1 MKRNYSKGLLAT
13 LAFLGCGVAQQAWAD
28 KVVTSTADSPKW
40 FQIVAKR
47 EKRLMTDNGV
57 GQNMTGAVNTTDL
70 PKTTSGALSKT
81 QTVHGS
87 S

>member
-40 FQIVAKR
+40 F
-47 EKRLMTDNGV
+47 
-57 GQNMTGAVNTTDL
+57 
-70 PKTTSGALSKT
+70 
-81 QTVHGS
+81 
-87 S
+87 